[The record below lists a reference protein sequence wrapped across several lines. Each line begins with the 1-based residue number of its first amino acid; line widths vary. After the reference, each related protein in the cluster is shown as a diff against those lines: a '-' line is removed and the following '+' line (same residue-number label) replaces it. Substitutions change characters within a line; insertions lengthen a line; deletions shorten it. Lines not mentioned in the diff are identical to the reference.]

1 MKTRFLVAV
10 LLAVIINSASA
21 QNSQIL
27 YFMNLPQNHL
37 LNPAL
42 RSSNRIYIG
51 FPGLTGIN
59 FNISN
64 NFISFSDLFPEG
76 LEISESTIPFLNSD
90 FDTDE
95 FLGGL
100 KDLNYLEPRASVQLI
115 GIGLTTKNDFYFFLD
130 ISERAEVNVV
140 FPRDLLTLAFL
151 GPEELA
157 GRTFDMS
164 ALKADV
170 MYFRETG
177 FGFSKKVTSRLRIG
191 AKGKL
196 LFGMA
201 AGSFR
206 NESLTFTVDDDF
218 SNRLVADMGLR
229 MSGPVKFFLDPE
241 HKIDD
246 VRFNEDV
253 FETSRSWKNFFTN
266 TRNAGLGLDL
276 GAEFEITPKIV
287 VSAAVTDLGF
297 IRWKTDISNLK
308 ATGEASME
316 GISITDIQNGSA
328 TFDQMIETMADT
340 LINALTVTD
349 SEEPFTTFLPFGVT
363 LGGKFNVTDKF
374 SVGLLSHSR
383 KTDQQLK
390 EALSLSAN
398 FNLGNTFSA
407 SLAYTASNHSYNNFG
422 AGFGVRAGFAQ
433 LYFLVDR
440 IPLNWKS
447 AGSGKDRIV
456 LPENWNTLHARFGL
470 NLVFGNRGGKIQENS
485 SATLE

>member
-1 MKTRFLVAV
+1 MKTKILSTV
-10 LLAVIINSASA
+10 LLAMLLSSASA
-21 QNSQIL
+21 QNSQVL

-42 RSSNRIYIG
+42 RSSNRIYVG
-51 FPGLTGIN
+51 VPGLTGMN

-64 NFISFSDLFPEG
+64 NFISFSDLFPDG
-76 LEISESTIPFLNSD
+76 LEISETTIPFLNSD
-90 FDTDE
+90 FDTDG
-95 FLGGL
+95 FLSSL
-100 KDLNYLEPRASVQLI
+100 NDLNYFEPRASIQLI
-115 GIGLTTKNDFYFFLD
+115 GVGVTTKNGFYLFLD
-130 ISERAEVNVV
+130 IIERAEVNVV

-170 MYFRETG
+170 SYFRETG
-177 FGFSKKVTSRLRIG
+177 FGFSKKVTPRLRIG

-206 NESLTFTVDDDF
+206 NESLALTVNEDF

-241 HKIDD
+241 GKIDD

-253 FETSRSWKNFFTN
+253 FEADETRNNFFTN
-266 TRNAGLGLDL
+266 TRNVGLGLDL
-276 GAEFEITPKIV
+276 GAEFEITPRIV

-297 IRWKTDISNLK
+297 IKWKSDISNLK
-308 ATGEASME
+308 GTGEASVE
-316 GISITDIQNGSA
+316 GISITDIQGGTA
-328 TFDQMIETMADT
+328 TFEEMISTMADT
-340 LINALTVTD
+340 LVNALTVTD
-349 SEEPFTTFLPFGVT
+349 SEEPFTTFLPLGVT
-363 LGGKFNVTDKF
+363 VGGKFNLTDNF
-374 SVGLLSHSR
+374 SVGLVSYSR
-383 KTDQQLK
+383 KTGKQLK

-398 FNLGNTFSA
+398 LNLGSSFSA
-407 SLAYTASNHSYNNFG
+407 SLAYTVCNNSYNNFG

-440 IPLNWKS
+440 IPLSWKS

-456 LPENWNTLHARFGL
+456 LPENWNTLNARFGL
-470 NLVFGNRGGKIQENS
+470 NLVFGNRGGKNQES
-485 SATLE
+485 S